1 MDCLFTSELPLP
13 FCNMCEGDCGDC
25 GECGDCCD
33 CQCHGMC
40 NGGGINER
48 SLKIFCY
55 TALVVVYLLV
65 VFIGMLYVAKTE
77 CAATPAP
84 SLFPPSSAQNSDSLW
99 FKWYMDMLCDESTWI
114 HAMLLAFIVA
124 VIMLLVFIFLMWFMF
139 LIVKEVC
146 TTSSSGGKP
155 RTRKP
160 RTRKPRTMKPRTRKN
175 VLLLHRH
182 RWRWR

>member
-1 MDCLFTSELPLP
+1 MGLGTRVSHETAISKKIDGKNFENRGMDCLFTSELPLP
-13 FCNMCEGDCGDC
+13 FCNMCGDCGDC

-84 SLFPPSSAQNSDSLW
+84 SLFPLHLLRTRTASGSNGIWTCCVMNQHGYMRCYWHSLW
-99 FKWYMDMLCDESTWI
+99 QSSCCW
-114 HAMLLAFIVA
+114 
-124 VIMLLVFIFLMWFMF
+124 
-139 LIVKEVC
+139 
-146 TTSSSGGKP
+146 SSSS
-155 RTRKP
+155 
-160 RTRKPRTMKPRTRKN
+160 
-175 VLLLHRH
+175 
-182 RWRWR
+182 